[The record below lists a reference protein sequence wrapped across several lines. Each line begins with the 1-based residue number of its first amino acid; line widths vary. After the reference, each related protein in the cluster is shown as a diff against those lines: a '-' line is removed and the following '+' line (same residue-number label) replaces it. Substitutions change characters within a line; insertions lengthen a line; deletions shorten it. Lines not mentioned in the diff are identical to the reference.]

1 MFCDFTTCVS
11 LMRQTFLA
19 EINKVFFHPNFFSFG
34 KRWRLG
40 WRDLIAWKGLI
51 KFAST
56 IPEVTQEFSH
66 IILISKNDLQYSDD
80 CVTQSLLIM
89 SSVTPFIVC
98 TYACSTGNVPY
109 ILFILV
115 GGDNEQR
122 QMLSEELRLGRG
134 KAKFILQKRELNYN
148 TLFLNN
154 SR

>member
-1 MFCDFTTCVS
+1 M
-11 LMRQTFLA
+11 
-19 EINKVFFHPNFFSFG
+19 
-34 KRWRLG
+34 
-40 WRDLIAWKGLI
+40 I

-56 IPEVTQEFSH
+56 KPEVTQEFSH

-89 SSVTPFIVC
+89 SSVTPFVVPAVC

-115 GGDNEQR
+115 GGDVEQR
-122 QMLSEELRLGRG
+122 RLLSEELRLGRG
-134 KAKFILQKRELNYN
+134 KTKFILQEGELNYN
-148 TLFLNN
+148 IPFLSS